1 MNNFY
6 KDDVLPFIDEFYTE
20 DEFSNDYSGYYSG
33 DIEDIPMTEREYYLE
48 YTTDIEAYIENIE
61 YQNPDIYKLDE
72 ASYQER
78 VNDVFKL
85 AVLDT
90 NLFIKRNPST
100 KEIKNPTFF
109 SSNGVPTADG
119 LLSNEIFG
127 ITQKSRSGIY
137 GYIDL
142 VEYFLDPSCYKILL
156 KLDRKFASVIK
167 GLGSWKID
175 EKGKLINDPEGDG
188 SNTGIRW
195 LKDNFDKLDFM
206 STGSMVRDLRISYIK
221 LNYKKGVLFLNKYI
235 VIPAYYRDV
244 NTSGKYT
251 GVGQINTL
259 YTNLIV
265 SARALRENN
274 NYGLSM
280 ADTTCARVQDTLV
293 MIYDWFCGNNNPSLV
308 DRGTGISGKFG
319 LIRRANMSYTS
330 DYSSRLVLS
339 APELKVETVNDLM
352 VNLDRSAAP
361 LAACVADFYPFV
373 LFHLR
378 KFFENEFLNVVSYD
392 VLSPGSDTEEAH
404 FTTVRV
410 KNPMI
415 AFSDDILKTRLKEF
429 LRGYDN
435 RFIPIRVPTENP
447 NDIYFMAF
455 KGERWIDMK
464 DAIQGKERIVRR
476 ALTWTDV
483 IYIAAKKATEGKK
496 ISFTRFPYDS
506 YFNTIYTGV
515 EVASTKETEPMYV
528 NGEYY
533 QFYPKIE
540 QSDILESTANK
551 FVDTMQVCNLYLKG
565 MGADYDGD
573 TGVMKGSF
581 FKETNEELANF
592 VDSKAN
598 FINLGCENI
607 RVSSNEAVQSLYN
620 LTKVLN
626 GDENKLSN
634 PVF

>member
-33 DIEDIPMTEREYYLE
+33 DIEDIPMTEREYYLP

-61 YQNPDIYKLDE
+61 YQNPNIYKLDE

-85 AVLDT
+85 TILDT

-109 SSNGVPTADG
+109 SSNRVPTADG

-156 KLDRKFASVIK
+156 KLDRKFASVVK

-175 EKGKLINDPEGDG
+175 EKGKLVNDPEGDG

-251 GVGQINTL
+251 GVGQINAL

-293 MIYDWFCGNNNPSLV
+293 MIYDWFCG
-308 DRGTGISGKFG
+308 
-319 LIRRANMSYTS
+319 
-330 DYSSRLVLS
+330 
-339 APELKVETVNDLM
+339 
-352 VNLDRSAAP
+352 
-361 LAACVADFYPFV
+361 
-373 LFHLR
+373 
-378 KFFENEFLNVVSYD
+378 
-392 VLSPGSDTEEAH
+392 
-404 FTTVRV
+404 
-410 KNPMI
+410 
-415 AFSDDILKTRLKEF
+415 
-429 LRGYDN
+429 
-435 RFIPIRVPTENP
+435 
-447 NDIYFMAF
+447 
-455 KGERWIDMK
+455 
-464 DAIQGKERIVRR
+464 
-476 ALTWTDV
+476 
-483 IYIAAKKATEGKK
+483 
-496 ISFTRFPYDS
+496 
-506 YFNTIYTGV
+506 TI
-515 EVASTKETEPMYV
+515 
-528 NGEYY
+528 
-533 QFYPKIE
+533 IHH
-540 QSDILESTANK
+540 
-551 FVDTMQVCNLYLKG
+551 
-565 MGADYDGD
+565 
-573 TGVMKGSF
+573 
-581 FKETNEELANF
+581 
-592 VDSKAN
+592 
-598 FINLGCENI
+598 
-607 RVSSNEAVQSLYN
+607 
-620 LTKVLN
+620 
-626 GDENKLSN
+626 
-634 PVF
+634 